1 MAADN
6 VKIAFRLP
14 GGVNE
19 DFIRNLIWQPQQ
31 QHQENNQ
38 QQQNNQF
45 TEGVSKY
52 IQEKPVLKSLLIIK
66 FQVFSLQLYHKR
78 DSDAGI
84 FLSNYEEH
92 VFCRTHR
99 DDYFTKNGFTKNGP
113 NSNC

>member
-14 GGVNE
+14 SGVNE

-31 QHQENNQ
+31 QQQHQENNH

-52 IQEKPVLKSLLIIK
+52 IQEKACAEVSFNNK
-66 FQVFSLQLYHKR
+66 V
-78 DSDAGI
+78 
-84 FLSNYEEH
+84 
-92 VFCRTHR
+92 
-99 DDYFTKNGFTKNGP
+99 
-113 NSNC
+113 

>member
-1 MAADN
+1 MTADN
-6 VKIAFRLP
+6 VKIAFCLP

-52 IQEKPVLKSLLIIK
+52 IQEKACAEVSFNNKVSGLQPAALSQKRLRRRYFPIK
-66 FQVFSLQLYHKR
+66 L
-78 DSDAGI
+78 
-84 FLSNYEEH
+84 
-92 VFCRTHR
+92 
-99 DDYFTKNGFTKNGP
+99 
-113 NSNC
+113 